1 MNLRGRLTLIGVAI
15 VLLAG
20 ATLARLDDDPAPE
33 TLPAVGAAPPAM
45 PAAAPDALLRR
56 LPPGARGASVGSFVD
71 EEEGRVV
78 ERVPVPRDAVERL
91 PVPRDAVERLP
102 APHAEPN
109 PAFYRVQYSVDPEL
123 SLAVERILRRGRVA
137 LGHVLLLDIESGRL
151 LAYESTDPSQFP
163 ATHAYPMASIM
174 KVVTAAG
181 LLRLRPEAA
190 SERCRFVGSPYRLT
204 RARLETPRV
213 GQTATLERAL
223 ATSNNQC
230 FARIAV
236 HELGAD
242 AVADEARRVGLLR
255 APGPGHDPGSLEDTA
270 DDLDLGRLGSGLD
283 GSWVTPLGALRLAA
297 ALARGELVEP
307 RWVDAIES
315 AEGAPLRL
323 PEPAIPAQV
332 WPPDVTERLREM
344 LVQTT
349 RSGTARRAFRDRRGR
364 PLLGP
369 VRVAGKTGSLSGR
382 EPKGRYEWFVGVAP
396 AEDPTL
402 AIATLVVNGDLWW
415 RSSSQIAADVLRDV
429 FCEDGRCSA
438 ATGDA
443 LLDRAGRVAPF
454 AAPAEQLGAAERDT
468 PQDRAG

>member
-1 MNLRGRLTLIGVAI
+1 MNLRGRMTLIGLGSA
-15 VLLAG
+15 LLAG
-20 ATLARLDDDPAPE
+20 AILAQHGGDAPAPE
-33 TLPAVGAAPPAM
+33 TTAAVSAAPVPLPAVAPEE
-45 PAAAPDALLRR
+45 LLRR

-71 EEEGRVV
+71 ADAGRVV
-78 ERVPVPRDAVERL
+78 EQVPVAGGT
-91 PVPRDAVERLP
+91 AP
-102 APHAEPN
+102 APQL
-109 PAFYRVQYSVDPEL
+109 YRVQYSVDPEL
-123 SLAVERILRRGRVA
+123 SLSVERILRRGRVA
-137 LGHVLLLDIESGRL
+137 LGHVLLMDVESGRL

-163 ATHAYPMASIM
+163 ATNAYPMASIM

-181 LLRLRPEAA
+181 LLRLKPEAA
-190 SERCRFVGSPYRLT
+190 GDRCRFVGSPYRLT

-236 HELGAD
+236 HDLGAH
-242 AVADEARRVGLLR
+242 AVTDEARRVGLLR
-255 APGPGHDPGSLEDTA
+255 APAPGHDPGSLEDTA

-297 ALARGELVEP
+297 ALAHGELVEP

-315 AEGAPLRL
+315 AEGASLRL
-323 PEPAIPAQV
+323 PEPALPARV
-332 WPPDVTERLREM
+332 WREDVAERLREM

-369 VRVAGKTGSLSGR
+369 VQVAGKTGSLSGR

-396 AEDPTL
+396 AENPTL

-415 RSSSQIAADVLRDV
+415 RSSSQIAAEVLRDV
-429 FCEDGRCSA
+429 FCEDGGCSA
-438 ATGDA
+438 AAGAAVLERANTATPGSPPAEQIGAADPDA
-443 LLDRAGRVAPF
+443 AHDRAG
-454 AAPAEQLGAAERDT
+454 
-468 PQDRAG
+468 